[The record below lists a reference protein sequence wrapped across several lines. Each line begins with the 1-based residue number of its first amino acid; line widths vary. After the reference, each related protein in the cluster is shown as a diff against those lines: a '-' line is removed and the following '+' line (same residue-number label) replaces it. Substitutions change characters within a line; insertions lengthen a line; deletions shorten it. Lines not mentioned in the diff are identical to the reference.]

1 MDISVLP
8 ILSLIIFSP
17 IVGIALAAI
26 FRDEGNGVPAKVSA
40 LFSSGIS
47 FLLSLH
53 LWFNFDSSTADLQ
66 MVERIPW
73 ITQFNIEYFLGLDGL
88 NLFFF
93 LIITFITP
101 LALLGSWNVAKSN
114 WQFQIQMLLLQIGML
129 GCFAAMDVVLFYV
142 FFEVMLV
149 PMYLLIGIWGGPN
162 RLYATIKFFIYTM
175 LGSLLML
182 ISLLYTA
189 NIYLD
194 LNGAWSFSVLDWY
207 GMQIPPETQ
216 FWLFLG
222 FAAAFAVKIPL
233 FPLHTWLPD
242 AHY

>member
-26 FRDEGNGVPAKVSA
+26 FRDEGNGIPAKVSA

-101 LALLGSWNVAKSN
+101 LALLGSWNVAKQQLAVPNSN
-114 WQFQIQMLLLQIGML
+114 AAPANRNARLFCGN
-129 GCFAAMDVVLFYV
+129 GCSVVLCIF
-142 FFEVMLV
+142 
-149 PMYLLIGIWGGPN
+149 
-162 RLYATIKFFIYTM
+162 
-175 LGSLLML
+175 
-182 ISLLYTA
+182 
-189 NIYLD
+189 
-194 LNGAWSFSVLDWY
+194 
-207 GMQIPPETQ
+207 
-216 FWLFLG
+216 
-222 FAAAFAVKIPL
+222 
-233 FPLHTWLPD
+233 
-242 AHY
+242 

>member
-26 FRDEGNGVPAKVSA
+26 FRDEGNGIPAKVSA

-93 LIITFITP
+93 LYYNLHHSTCTARFMECREEQ
-101 LALLGSWNVAKSN
+101 LAVPNSN
-114 WQFQIQMLLLQIGML
+114 AAPANRNARLFCGN
-129 GCFAAMDVVLFYV
+129 GCSVVLCIF
-142 FFEVMLV
+142 
-149 PMYLLIGIWGGPN
+149 
-162 RLYATIKFFIYTM
+162 
-175 LGSLLML
+175 
-182 ISLLYTA
+182 
-189 NIYLD
+189 
-194 LNGAWSFSVLDWY
+194 
-207 GMQIPPETQ
+207 
-216 FWLFLG
+216 
-222 FAAAFAVKIPL
+222 
-233 FPLHTWLPD
+233 
-242 AHY
+242 